1 MDGVTHPGICR
12 LVAASVGT
20 AGQRDWLSSDYILA
34 SQPAR
39 WSDISTD
46 DQRRPASRR
55 RHHSTTSAHVG
66 QLAFTRHS
74 FTHGRSVGSAL
85 SWLSVRRSA
94 ALLVAETT
102 EADVTRSRTNDVIH
116 AGNLLGWMR
125 RPSCCCCCSWG
136 QCEAHARTCRLV
148 DFARVAVRSE
158 ISWNLTTIEFVADV
172 AVMGPMHNEQRMKI
186 LIN

>member
-1 MDGVTHPGICR
+1 MTSGGRPV
-12 LVAASVGT
+12 VA
-20 AGQRDWLSSDYILA
+20 DIIL
-34 SQPAR
+34 
-39 WSDISTD
+39 
-46 DQRRPASRR
+46 RR
-55 RHHSTTSAHVG
+55 RHTSVNWLSRVTHSLS
-66 QLAFTRHS
+66 
-74 FTHGRSVGSAL
+74 GRSVGSAL

-172 AVMGPMHNEQRMKI
+172 AVMGPMHNEQQMKLTKP
-186 LIN
+186 LINRQMLAL